1 MQFTLNAY
9 IHNSSTLTQV
19 QAGEILPVFARDQER
34 MESCE
39 FKRIG
44 IAHVVVHLEDD
55 IEAAILGAGVGAVG
69 VEA

>member
-9 IHNSSTLTQV
+9 IQKCQTL
-19 QAGEILPVFARDQER
+19 GEVRDGLVLPVFAEDHER
-34 MESCE
+34 METSG

-44 IAHVVVHLEDD
+44 SAHIVVHLEDD
-55 IEAAILGAGVGAVG
+55 IDAAIAGAGVGAVG

>member
-34 MESCE
+34 METSG

-44 IAHVVVHLEDD
+44 VAHIVVRLEDD
-55 IEAAILGAGVGAVG
+55 IDAAIRGAGVGAVG